1 MNTSLP
7 DYFEPRTTELDHL
20 RLPYNHKRWPYWF
33 VTTYED
39 TYQAYLSVGDFKT
52 RTRLN
57 FDYSTELRMHIIH
70 KSFKRFRNSGVSKLK
85 TFSVPV
91 NHHTF
96 QDFIVSADL
105 VVAFSSYLAFVVN
118 TNEVVSGSTI
128 TGVTEATL
136 YFLS

>member
-70 KSFKRFRNSGVSKLK
+70 KSFKKFRNSGVSKLK

-96 QDFIVSADL
+96 QDFIVSADPEPL
-105 VVAFSSYLAFVVN
+105 ILLRKGCKVFERVDDYL
-118 TNEVVSGSTI
+118 TI
-128 TGVTEATL
+128 TRRWINDR
-136 YFLS
+136 SD

>member
-52 RTRLN
+52 RTRLK
-57 FDYSTELRMHIIH
+57 FDYSVELRMHIIQ

-96 QDFIVSADL
+96 QDFIVSADPEPL
-105 VVAFSSYLAFVVN
+105 ILLRKGCKVFERVDDYL
-118 TNEVVSGSTI
+118 TI
-128 TGVTEATL
+128 TRRWINDR
-136 YFLS
+136 SD